1 MEGVRNIF
9 EKTGADAM
17 LTEAA
22 DLRKY
27 LTGFQSTFGY
37 VYTDSTENIFF
48 TDPRYAEMAEAF
60 LKDSPFHVRIV
71 RSEKEV
77 LAYVKEKKSVS
88 LAVPL
93 ERISVPEFTRLR
105 ENGFTLVDSM
115 PYLKESMIIK
125 SPYELGCIAKAC
137 EIAEDALLSVMGQLR
152 EGMTENE
159 TAALVEYEMRM
170 HGAEDRSFET
180 IAAFGKNSSVPHHHP
195 DSTALK
201 KGMLVLI
208 DFGCL
213 YHGYCSDCTRTFF
226 FGKGSDYDEIA
237 KAYDAVYGAHMA
249 AAENIREGITGKE
262 ADAIARNYLAER
274 GLDRYFSHSLGHG
287 IGVNI
292 HEDPVLSPSGDTVLC
307 DGMVFSDEPGVYFA
321 GKFGIR
327 IEDSVTIKGGRVE
340 TFMKK
345 TDKKLLV
352 L

>member
-1 MEGVRNIF
+1 MESAREIF

-17 LTEAA
+17 LTAA
-22 DLRKY
+22 PDLRKY

-37 VYTDSTENIFF
+37 VYTDREESVFF
-48 TDPRYAEMAEAF
+48 TDPRYAEMAEQV
-60 LKDSPFHVRIV
+60 LRDSPFRVRIV

-77 LAYVKEKKSVS
+77 LAYAKERKAST
-88 LAVPL
+88 LAVPC
-93 ERISVPEFTRLR
+93 ERITVPEYARLK
-105 ENGFTLVDSM
+105 ENGFTVTDSM
-115 PYLKESMIIK
+115 PYLRESMMVK

-137 EIAEDALLSVMGQLR
+137 EIAEDALLAVMGQMR

-159 TAALVEYEMRM
+159 TAALVEYEMRL

-180 IAAFGKNSSVPHHHP
+180 IAAFGRNSSVPHHHP
-195 DSTALK
+195 DSTRLE

-213 YHGYCSDCTRTFF
+213 YHGYCSDCTRTFL
-226 FGKGSDYDEIA
+226 FGKGSGQDEIA
-237 KAYDAVYGAHMA
+237 KAYGAVYGAHMA
-249 AAENIREGITGKE
+249 AAETIREGMTGKE
-262 ADAIARNYLAER
+262 ADAVARNYLADR
-274 GLDRYFSHSLGHG
+274 GLDRFFTHSLGHG

-292 HEDPVLSPSGDTVLC
+292 HEDPYLSPSGNTALRN
-307 DGMVFSDEPGVYFA
+307 GMVFSDEPGVYFE

-327 IEDSVTIKGGRVE
+327 IEDTVTLANGAVE